1 MSETARP
8 YLPSR
13 DIDIDD
19 AEWDRWMSLSET
31 EAEAEVAAADREF
44 EEFVGSMSPLQS
56 YRFWR
61 RFILTSIMENRRRLR
76 DPDLARIAVIDQMF
90 RDGIK
95 RYQHSLLKHRHH
107 LRTGVW
113 PGEA

>member
-1 MSETARP
+1 MSEKP

-13 DIDIDD
+13 SNEFDD
-19 AEWDRWMSLSET
+19 AEWDRWMTLT
-31 EAEAEVAAADREF
+31 EEQANAEVEAADREF
-44 EEFVGSMSPLQS
+44 ADFVNAMTPLEA

-61 RFILTSIMENRRRLR
+61 RYILISIMENRRRLV
-76 DPDLARIAVIDQMF
+76 DPKLARIAIVDQMF

-95 RYQHSLLKHRHH
+95 KSQHSLLKHRHH

>member
-1 MSETARP
+1 MNRARP

-13 DIDIDD
+13 NIDIDD
-19 AEWDRWMSLSET
+19 AEWDRWMTLSESQ
-31 EAEAEVAAADREF
+31 AAAEVEAADREF
-44 EEFVGSMSPLQS
+44 DNFLAAMTPLQA

-61 RFILTSIMENRRRLR
+61 RYVLTSIMENRRRLV
-76 DPDLARIAVIDQMF
+76 DPKLARIAIVDQMF

-95 RYQHSLLKHRHH
+95 KSQRSLLKHRHH
-107 LRTGVW
+107 FQTRVW